1 MPRKSEQHTSKMMVA
16 MNEAHLALTKVADD
30 MAQFYDVHWK
40 EASLYKIRDKVWL
53 MDRISP
59 QAS

>member
-1 MPRKSEQHTSKMMVA
+1 MMVA